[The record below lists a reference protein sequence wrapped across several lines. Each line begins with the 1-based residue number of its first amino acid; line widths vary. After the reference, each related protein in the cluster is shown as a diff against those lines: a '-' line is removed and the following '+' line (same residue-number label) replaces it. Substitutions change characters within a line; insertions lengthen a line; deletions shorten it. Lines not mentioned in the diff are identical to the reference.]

1 MKEDFRDFRKLIRD
15 NRDFRRIWISHM
27 ISLFGDWLSYIA
39 VSVISIQQGG
49 GAFAVGMVLFVHS
62 IPLALMTPISG
73 PLADRLDR
81 KWLLII
87 GYSVSSLLTLAM
99 WGAANI
105 QSVWLLQAVLFLR
118 VCVSGI
124 GITARSAAIPT
135 IVGRENLRSANAL
148 LGLTWSLMFT
158 LGLAVGGFAS
168 EILSP
173 SGAILLD
180 SCTFL
185 LAAFVAWGLPNLKP
199 EIGEDGPP
207 SPGFADVLVAW
218 KYVRARPRLM
228 ATVLAKTPPTIAN
241 AGAWVTLNL
250 VAGVRLSFTT
260 LAVAIGIMQCI
271 RAIGTGIG
279 PLLPESIIPRNCL
292 VGTIISFVGIVLL
305 ASFDSIGTSF
315 LGLSLWGIGMGH
327 NWVLSAANLQAATPD
342 HLLGRVTSIDFFLFS
357 AGGALS
363 AVMAGFLCDLWNDPA
378 AGSWSALTI
387 GMLIWLY
394 CYRLSR
400 QQDLLSTEPLV
411 AGSDERKPNP

>member
-1 MKEDFRDFRKLIRD
+1 MKEDFQGFRRLIC
-15 NRDFRRIWISHM
+15 NNKDFRRIWISHM

-73 PLADRLDR
+73 PLADRLNR
-81 KWLLII
+81 KWLLITA
-87 GYSVSSLLTLAM
+87 YSVSSLLTLVM
-99 WGAANI
+99 WTAANM

-124 GITARSAAIPT
+124 GITARSAAIPA
-135 IVGRENLRSANAL
+135 IVGRENLRIANAL
-148 LGLTWSLMFT
+148 LGLTWSVMFT

-180 SCTFL
+180 SCTFV

-199 EIGEDGPP
+199 EIGENGPP
-207 SPGFADVLVAW
+207 SPGFADVLSAW
-218 KYVRARPRLM
+218 DYVRVRPRLL

-250 VAGVRLSFTT
+250 VAGARLSFTT
-260 LAVAIGIMQCI
+260 LAVAIGIMQCV

-279 PLLPESIIPRNCL
+279 PLLPETVIPRNTL
-292 VGTIISFVGIVLL
+292 IGTIIAYFGIVLL
-305 ASFDSIGTSF
+305 AGFDSIATSF
-315 LGLSLWGIGMGH
+315 VGLSLWGIGMGH

-342 HLLGRVTSIDFFLFS
+342 HLLGRVTSIDFFMFS

-363 AVMAGFLCDLWNDPA
+363 AVVAGFLCDLWDDPA
-378 AGSWSALTI
+378 AGSWAALCV
-387 GMLIWLY
+387 GLLIWLY

-400 QQDLLSTEPLV
+400 QHDPLTEADNLKG
-411 AGSDERKPNP
+411 AD